1 MHKSHTSPHDKDLN
15 SITVFIW
22 NPDRLAKKVPY
33 VAAAVGGRR
42 MGKSTLVTHLLKIST
57 QFDLVISFV
66 GTTACSPEMKELL
79 ETRYDA
85 RFQFAEWN
93 QSLMDQLMT
102 QQEALKA
109 RGIQRQVCV
118 LIDDIIL
125 SGRDEDALSHLCL
138 RGRHF
143 NISVLACAVSYTTLP
158 KRCRRSLD
166 ALFLFSCPMAGDAQI
181 LCSEYAQKSRM
192 ARYLLQ
198 NLPEWTCLVMET
210 LERRQKLY
218 FYRVPMGLSPQKP
231 TSSSDS
237 KSETMASSGLPAPH
251 PVSDHPVKNSGA
263 LSHTEL
269 SENPGCS
276 SEDTD

>member
-1 MHKSHTSPHDKDLN
+1 
-15 SITVFIW
+15 
-22 NPDRLAKKVPY
+22 
-33 VAAAVGGRR
+33 
-42 MGKSTLVTHLLKIST
+42 MGKSTLVTHLLKVSR

-66 GTTACSPEMKELL
+66 GTSACSPEMRELL
-79 ETRYDA
+79 ETRYDP

-93 QSLMDQLMT
+93 QSLMDKLMT

-109 RGIQRQVCV
+109 KGIQRQVCI

-125 SGRDEDALSHLCL
+125 SGKDEDALSHLCL

-210 LERRQKLY
+210 LERRQKLN
-218 FYRVPMGLSPQKP
+218 FYRVPMGDQSQKRP
-231 TSSSDS
+231 ELPASSQVERAASSDS
-237 KSETMASSGLPAPH
+237 LERRPISHHLEKKSADP
-251 PVSDHPVKNSGA
+251 DR
-263 LSHTEL
+263 TEL
-269 SENPGCS
+269 LENPECS
-276 SEDTD
+276 GEDTN

>member
-1 MHKSHTSPHDKDLN
+1 
-15 SITVFIW
+15 
-22 NPDRLAKKVPY
+22 
-33 VAAAVGGRR
+33 
-42 MGKSTLVTHLLKIST
+42 MGKSTLVTHLLKVSR

-66 GTTACSPEMKELL
+66 GTSACSPEMKELL
-79 ETRYDA
+79 ETRYDP
-85 RFQFAEWN
+85 RFQFASWN
-93 QSLMDQLMT
+93 QSLMDKLMA

-109 RGIQRQVCV
+109 QGVQRQVCI

-218 FYRVPMGLSPQKP
+218 FYRVPTNPSDQTPRLLASAQDEIEV
-231 TSSSDS
+231 SSDS
-237 KSETMASSGLPAPH
+237 HEQRPA
-251 PVSDHPVKNSGA
+251 SDHLERTSA
-263 LSHTEL
+263 DQDRTEL
-269 SENPGCS
+269 LENRVS
-276 SEDTD
+276 SDEDIT

>member
-1 MHKSHTSPHDKDLN
+1 
-15 SITVFIW
+15 
-22 NPDRLAKKVPY
+22 
-33 VAAAVGGRR
+33 
-42 MGKSTLVTHLLKIST
+42 MGKSTLVTHLLKVSR

-66 GTTACSPEMKELL
+66 GTSACSPEMRELL
-79 ETRYDA
+79 ETRYDP

-93 QSLMDQLMT
+93 QSLMDKLMT

-109 RGIQRQVCV
+109 QGIQRQVCI

-125 SGRDEDALSHLCL
+125 SGKDEDALSHLCL

-210 LERRQKLY
+210 LERRQKLN
-218 FYRVPMGLSPQKP
+218 FYRVPIDCPSEKTPASPVSSQDEIAV
-231 TSSSDS
+231 SSDS
-237 KSETMASSGLPAPH
+237 PEQRPT
-251 PVSDHPVKNSGA
+251 SDHLEKTCADPDRTA
-263 LSHTEL
+263 LL
-269 SENPGCS
+269 ENPECS
-276 SEDTD
+276 GEDTN